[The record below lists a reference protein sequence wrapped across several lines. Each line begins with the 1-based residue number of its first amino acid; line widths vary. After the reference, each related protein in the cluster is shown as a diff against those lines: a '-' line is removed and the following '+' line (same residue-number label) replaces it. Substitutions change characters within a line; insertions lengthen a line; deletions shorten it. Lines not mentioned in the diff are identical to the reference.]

1 MEAWALQFPH
11 GSCKQGLK
19 WITHPSS
26 GQAPRS
32 PLPDLGAGLGTS
44 GGRMS
49 TQLKGCGAAEP
60 FNPVYRQSA

>member
-11 GSCKQGLK
+11 GSCKQGLN

-44 GGRMS
+44 GGRELRAS
-49 TQLKGCGAAEP
+49 EFRALWGVEGL
-60 FNPVYRQSA
+60 FVSW